1 VWLEPPLPLENELGL
16 LQARASFLSSLT
28 VKLTVVLPATSVAAP
43 ACGRVTPR
51 AEQQPEDR
59 EDQNNYTEPT
69 TAQQN
74 NNAEPTMSGTN
85 SYEKAA
91 AAMVQTYELTRVL
104 KAARREKY
112 ELAAAAHRDA
122 QRRFIMEMAEKSQS
136 DFDNTF
142 TWEERK
148 VMAARAYWARSVA
161 EMEQNQTPVG
171 AVGEQAELA
180 GEAAGGVSRPTVQR
194 WMYDF
199 QSNGGLFSESLW
211 G

>member
-1 VWLEPPLPLENELGL
+1 MLRVPRARQTPSRSPGVRCVCRKVWLEPPLPLENELGL

-28 VKLTVVLPATSVAAP
+28 IKLTVVLPATFVAAP
-43 ACGRVTPR
+43 ACGRVKPR

-59 EDQNNYTEPT
+59 EDENNDTEPT

-112 ELAAAAHRDA
+112 ELAAAAHPDA

-136 DFDNTF
+136 DFDSTF
-142 TWEERK
+142 TWEEI
-148 VMAARAYWARSVA
+148 
-161 EMEQNQTPVG
+161 
-171 AVGEQAELA
+171 
-180 GEAAGGVSRPTVQR
+180 
-194 WMYDF
+194 
-199 QSNGGLFSESLW
+199 
-211 G
+211 